1 MSANT
6 GSYPLLDS
14 TALRTKWANMLV
26 YWSKGESKFMKLEG
40 NGRTKGNVTYV
51 SKDVAAETFYVEAVG
66 NVHGAPVPDIVDL
79 GGAATYQIY
88 KANTY
93 KRCSMAMAVK
103 MNKITKSRTP
113 RDIVADATRGLSSHW
128 ALTYDKMMVAAASA
142 LNTWD
147 GIEDDADKQTTT
159 RTAAVD
165 ATTQAALGYAL
176 DPHDASNMSDLALIL
191 DQASIGTDNVSKG
204 THKNVWFAGA
214 GADGGPRT
222 NPPASSWSDAIAD
235 PKSYLPT
242 VASLQG
248 LEEYMSSRGV
258 PGLNVDAGGFTPEG
272 YILYLPK
279 EAIYQLR
286 RDPDYTKAVYAGDVR
301 AEEMWKNTMP
311 FHMIGGIMLQPCNWT
326 GTDMTYNTPLR
337 ATISSDSK
345 YLVVECLAFGAQA
358 MAISA
363 YDEFQILTD
372 NDDDFGRSPKIGYD
386 IIKGAG
392 KIKRIKGSS
401 SGTSADTKQYNN
413 VCSFI
418 CTVPMFS

>member
-14 TALRTKWANMLV
+14 SNLRSKWADMLV

-40 NGRTKGNVTYV
+40 SGRTKGNVVYV
-51 SKDVAAETFYVEAVG
+51 SKDLGAETFFVEAVG

-88 KANTY
+88 KANSY
-93 KRCSMAMAVK
+93 RRCSMAMSVK

-113 RDIVADATRGLSSHW
+113 RDIVADATRGLASHW
-128 ALTYDKMMVAAASA
+128 GLTYDKMMVSAASA

-147 GIEDDADKQTTT
+147 GIDDTALGTTPT
-159 RTAAVD
+159 YTACA
-165 ATTQAALGYAL
+165 ATSQANLGYAL
-176 DPHDASNMSDLALIL
+176 DPHNSTNMTEFATIVDL
-191 DQASIGTDNVSKG
+191 ASIGTDSVAATGKG
-204 THKNVWFAGA
+204 KNVWFAGS
-214 GADGGPRT
+214 GEDGGPRT
-222 NPPASSWSDAIAD
+222 NPPASSWSAAITD
-235 PKSYLPT
+235 PQSYLPT

-248 LEEYMSSRGV
+248 LEEYMSSRGI

-301 AEEMWKNTMP
+301 AEEMWKNAMP

-337 ATISSDSK
+337 AIVSSDSK

-358 MAISA
+358 MAVSA
-363 YDEFQILTD
+363 YDDFQILTD
-372 NDDDFGRSPKIGYD
+372 NDDDFGRAPKIGYD

-392 KIKRIKGSS
+392 KIKRLKGSS
-401 SGTSADTKQYNN
+401 SGTSANSTMYDN

-418 CTVPMFS
+418 CTVPLFS